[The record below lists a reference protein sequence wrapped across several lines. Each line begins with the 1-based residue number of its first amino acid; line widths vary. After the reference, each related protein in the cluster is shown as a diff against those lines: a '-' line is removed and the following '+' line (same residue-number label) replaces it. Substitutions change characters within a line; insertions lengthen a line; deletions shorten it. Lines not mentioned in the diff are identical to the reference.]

1 METPIE
7 TWRGLVA
14 QEKLHHDPV
23 QERAA
28 QMLSLLQA
36 RLQNWRPN
44 KKPKLFG
51 RVVPQPMGLYLYG
64 EVGRGKS
71 MLMDMFYASAPVSKK
86 SRIHFQDFMQIV
98 HRQISRWRKMDQSEK
113 RRHPNFVRGVG
124 DDPIS
129 PVAKGIF
136 AEAHLICFDEF
147 QVSDITDAML
157 LSRLFEH
164 LFALGIVMVA
174 TSNRPPEEL
183 YKDGLNRQRFL
194 PFISLL
200 NQQLDVLDLAA
211 ARDYR
216 QDGLRKAE
224 LYITPLNAQ
233 AKAIM
238 DVIWQK
244 IIVGGR
250 AYPRKFTVLGRELEF
265 ANTFGG
271 AVRLSF
277 PEICDR
283 ALASADYLEFA
294 KQFHTVLLENV
305 PVLTAEHRNQAK
317 RFVML
322 IDALYEARV
331 KLIISAAAEP
341 EQLYQGGDGRFE
353 FSRCASRLME
363 MRSQSWAEQNHEAK
377 GLVI

>member
-1 METPIE
+1 MDTPIK
-7 TWRGLVA
+7 TWRELVA
-14 QEKLHHDPV
+14 SKKLFHDPA

-28 QMLSLLQA
+28 QMLTLLQA
-36 RLQNWRPN
+36 RLQNWQPR

-51 RVVPQPMGLYLYG
+51 RTAPQPKGIYLYG

-71 MLMDMFYASAPVSKK
+71 MLMDMFYSSAPVTKK
-86 SRIHFQDFMQIV
+86 SRVHFQDFMQII
-98 HRQISRWRKMDQSEK
+98 HRQISRWREMDEPTK
-113 RRHPNFVRGVG
+113 RKHPNFVRGAG
-124 DDPIS
+124 DDPIAS
-129 PVAKGIF
+129 VAKGIF

-174 TSNRPPEEL
+174 TSNRPPEGL

-200 NQQLDVLDLAA
+200 NQRLDVLDLAA
-211 ARDYR
+211 DRDYR

-224 LYITPLNAQ
+224 LYITPLSSNSKLKIDAL
-233 AKAIM
+233 
-238 DVIWQK
+238 WQK
-244 IIVGGR
+244 IIVGGK
-250 AYPRKFTVLGRELEF
+250 AYSRKFIVLGRELEF
-265 ANTFGG
+265 ENTFGG

-277 PEICDR
+277 SEICDR

-305 PVLTAEHRNQAK
+305 PVLAAENRNQAK

-331 KLIISAAAEP
+331 KLIISADAEP
-341 EQLYQGGDGRFE
+341 EELYQGGDGSFE
-353 FSRCASRLME
+353 FARCASRLVE
-363 MRSQSWAEQNHEAK
+363 MRSDSWAQMSHGGK
-377 GLVI
+377 GLVV